1 MNNNKRLGH
10 FPSRAPQYKGEAI
23 PCSHC
28 LEEIV
33 FYAGM
38 NQSYYVSND
47 GAMSPYCYP
56 LVVRDIITSM

>member
-10 FPSRAPQYKGEAI
+10 FPSKMPNGQPV

-28 LEEIV
+28 GEEII
-33 FYAGM
+33 FMASA

-47 GAMSPYCYP
+47 GAKSPYCYP
-56 LVVRDIITSM
+56 LVIRDAIVSSM

>member
-10 FPSRAPQYKGEAI
+10 FPSKAPSYKGEAI
-23 PCSHC
+23 PCSRC
-28 LEEIV
+28 DEDIV

-47 GAMSPYCYP
+47 GAMSPYCEA
-56 LVVRDIITSM
+56 LLIRDLITSL